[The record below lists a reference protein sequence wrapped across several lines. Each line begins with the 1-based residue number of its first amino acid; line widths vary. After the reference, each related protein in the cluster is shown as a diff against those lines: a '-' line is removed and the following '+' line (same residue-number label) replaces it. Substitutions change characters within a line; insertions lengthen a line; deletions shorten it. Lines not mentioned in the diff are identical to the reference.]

1 MDHTGFP
8 CGCCKEGCENPNG
21 RVEFNEA
28 RVQTHFIHTLE
39 RLQLEQGAE
48 SLGELEAPAQ
58 GSPPNQGEQDMEEEE
73 EGGVGNLDNLS
84 CFYPTDIFTGDP
96 GGLASW
102 THNYSC
108 SSFVPGILDENTIL
122 DASCFLNGGF
132 EGLRESSLPGT
143 LVPPSVDIHQSNS
156 VDLSLSFCD
165 SFKLLQSLPDYSLG
179 PHYISQKAPGSL
191 DNFKASHGPLPGLSP
206 LGDGSTCFLESLI
219 GFSEPVAIVSAPFID
234 SQFEDTASA
243 SLVELVQV

>member
-1 MDHTGFP
+1 MTSSSSDASEAPDHPTHPGLPGPGFQSSI
-8 CGCCKEGCENPNG
+8 
-21 RVEFNEA
+21 VDDS
-28 RVQTHFIHTLE
+28 
-39 RLQLEQGAE
+39 LEQILSFSDSDLACGLRARE
-48 SLGELEAPAQ
+48 
-58 GSPPNQGEQDMEEEE
+58 EEEE